1 MNFLYYFAAA
11 ILGHF
16 VGDYIF
22 QNQWMAIG
30 KSQPGRLGHIAC
42 TVHVL
47 LYTFAVALFTGW
59 HPLFLLVV
67 AVPHW
72 IIDRW
77 SLATYIL
84 WLKNGYSP
92 WTAWEKTPPP
102 ETPQIIP
109 DEYFPKIV
117 AAKEDKMIANVWK
130 VAFAAPVYIFNDN
143 TLHWVCLWFT
153 CKYFFHG

>member
-1 MNFLYYFAAA
+1 MNLEIFTEA

-22 QNQWMAIG
+22 QNQWMAVG
-30 KSQPGRLGHIAC
+30 KSHPGWRGHLAC

-47 LYTFAVALFTGW
+47 LYTLAVALFTGW
-59 HPLFLLVV
+59 HPLFLLVI

-77 SLATYIL
+77 SLATY
-84 WLKNGYSP
+84 WLRAKNGFWMKDVWSLKP
-92 WTAWEKTPPP
+92 GDQIKF
-102 ETPQIIP
+102 ETLGL
-109 DEYFPKIV
+109 
-117 AAKEDKMIANVWK
+117 NVWK

-143 TLHWVCLWFT
+143 TLHWVCIWFT
-153 CKYFFHG
+153 VKLFF